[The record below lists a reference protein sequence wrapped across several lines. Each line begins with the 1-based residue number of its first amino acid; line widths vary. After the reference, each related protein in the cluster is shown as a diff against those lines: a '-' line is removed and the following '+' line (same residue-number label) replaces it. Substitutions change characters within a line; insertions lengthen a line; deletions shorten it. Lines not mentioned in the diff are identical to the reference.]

1 MKEKQY
7 KFNGRV
13 LKLNSI
19 KNWLNYDSLYDTGD
33 IVKFKDD
40 EIIIFNYSVL
50 TETGKPNKGIYIT
63 NKGIR
68 DYKYVNEN
76 YILVKKADLKLQVF
90 LSTDRQHPD
99 MLAIAYGKID
109 YPKRFTNAFE
119 RFNKSFNKINLA
131 V

>member
-7 KFNGRV
+7 KFNGSV

-19 KNWLNYDSLYDTGD
+19 KNRLNYDSLYDTGD

-99 MLAIAYGKID
+99 MLAITYGKID

-119 RFNKSFNKINLA
+119 LFNKTLTK
-131 V
+131 